1 MLRLGLPVA
10 AAIVAADQASKWAI
24 RDALW
29 DPQRRIE
36 VTSFFNLVPV
46 QNKGISFG
54 LFQSKGAGTWMIVG
68 LALAISVAL
77 GVWLYRTRLRWPAC
91 ALGLVIGGAIG
102 NVIDRVR
109 LGWVIDFL
117 DFHGGG
123 YHWPA
128 FNVADSAITVGV
140 VMLVVHSFL
149 MKPRKEPRTDS

>member
-10 AAIVAADQASKWAI
+10 AGIAVADQAGKWAA

-29 DPQRRIE
+29 DPFRHIE

-46 QNKGISFG
+46 QNRGISFG
-54 LFQSKGAGTWMIVG
+54 LLQSEGAGTWAIAG
-68 LALAISVAL
+68 LSLAISAGL
-77 GVWLYRTRLRWPAC
+77 GVWLSRTRQLWPAW

-128 FNVADSAITVGV
+128 FNLADAAISVGV
-140 VMLVVHSFL
+140 FMLIAHGFL
-149 MKPRKEPRTDS
+149 MKPRKAHR

>member
-10 AAIVAADQASKWAI
+10 AVVVAADQVSKWAV

-29 DPQRRIE
+29 DPLRRIE

-46 QNKGISFG
+46 QNRGITFG
-54 LFQSKGAGTWMIVG
+54 LLQSEGAGTWVIVG
-68 LALAISVAL
+68 LALAVAAGL
-77 GVWLYRTRLRWPAC
+77 GVWLGRTPFRWSAW

-123 YHWPA
+123 FHWPA
-128 FNVADSAITVGV
+128 FNLADAAISVGV
-140 VMLVVHSFL
+140 FMLIVHGFL
-149 MKPRKEPRTDS
+149 MKPPKTPR

>member
-10 AAIVAADQASKWAI
+10 AAIVAADQVSKWAV

-54 LFQSKGAGTWMIVG
+54 LFQSEGAGTWAIVG

-77 GVWLYRTRLRWPAC
+77 GVWLYRTRDRWPAW

-102 NVIDRVR
+102 NVIDRLR

-128 FNVADSAITVGV
+128 FNLADSAISVGV

-149 MKPRKEPRTDS
+149 MKPRKEPRSDS

>member
-1 MLRLGLPVA
+1 MLRVGLPVA
-10 AAIVAADQASKWAI
+10 APIIAADQVSKWVV

-29 DPQRRIE
+29 DPKRHIE

-54 LFQSKGAGTWMIVG
+54 LFQSEGAGMWLIVG
-68 LALAISVAL
+68 LALAISAGL
-77 GVWLYRTRLRWPAC
+77 GVWLHRTRLRWSAC
-91 ALGLVIGGAIG
+91 ALGLIIGGAIG
-102 NVIDRVR
+102 NVVDRVR

-140 VMLVVHSFL
+140 VMLVVQSFL

>member
-1 MLRLGLPVA
+1 MLRIGLPA
-10 AAIVAADQASKWAI
+10 AAAVIAADQASKWAV

-29 DPQRRIE
+29 DPLRVIE
-36 VTSFFNLVPV
+36 VTGFFNLVPV
-46 QNKGISFG
+46 QNRGISFG
-54 LFQSKGAGTWMIVG
+54 LFQSEGAGTWVIVG
-68 LALAISVAL
+68 VALAIAAAL
-77 GVWLYRTRLRWPAC
+77 GVWLSRIRQRWPAW

-128 FNVADSAITVGV
+128 FNLADSAICVGV
-140 VMLVVHSFL
+140 VMLIVHGFL
-149 MKPRKEPRTDS
+149 PKPRKAPR

>member
-1 MLRLGLPVA
+1 MLRLGLAVA
-10 AAIVAADQASKWAI
+10 AVILAADQASKWAI

-29 DPQRRIE
+29 NPPRRIE

-54 LFQSKGAGTWMIVG
+54 LFQSEGAGMWLIVG
-68 LALAISVAL
+68 LALAISAGL
-77 GVWLYRTRLRWPAC
+77 GVWLSRTRHRWPAS
-91 ALGLVIGGAIG
+91 ARGLVIGGAIG
-102 NVIDRVR
+102 TVIDRVR

-128 FNVADSAITVGV
+128 FNVADSAISVGV
-140 VMLVVHSFL
+140 VMLLVHSFL
-149 MKPRKEPRTDS
+149 MKPRKEPRNEA

>member
-10 AAIVAADQASKWAI
+10 AAIIAADQVSKWAV

-54 LFQSKGAGTWMIVG
+54 LFQSEGAGMLLIVG
-68 LALAISVAL
+68 LALAISAGL
-77 GVWLYRTRLRWPAC
+77 GVWLRRTRLRWTAW

-102 NVIDRVR
+102 NVIDRLR

-128 FNVADSAITVGV
+128 FNVADAAISVGV

-149 MKPRKEPRTDS
+149 MKPRKEPRRDS

>member
-1 MLRLGLPVA
+1 MLRIGLPVA
-10 AAIVAADQASKWAI
+10 AAVVVADQASKYVV

-29 DPQRRIE
+29 DPLRYIE

-46 QNKGISFG
+46 QNRGISFG
-54 LFQSKGAGTWMIVG
+54 LFQSEGAGAWVIVG
-68 LALAISVAL
+68 LALAISAGLV
-77 GVWLYRTRLRWPAC
+77 VWLSRTRLRWPAW

-128 FNVADSAITVGV
+128 FNIADAAISVGV
-140 VMLVVHSFL
+140 VMLILHGFL
-149 MKPRKEPRTDS
+149 MKPRKAPR

>member
-54 LFQSKGAGTWMIVG
+54 LFQSEGAGTWMIVG

-128 FNVADSAITVGV
+128 FNVADSAISVGV

>member
-10 AAIVAADQASKWAI
+10 AAIVAADQVSKWAV

-29 DPQRRIE
+29 DPLRRIE

-46 QNKGISFG
+46 QNKGVSFG
-54 LFQSKGAGTWMIVG
+54 LFQSEGAGMWLIVG
-68 LALAISVAL
+68 LALAISAGL
-77 GVWLYRTRLRWPAC
+77 GVWLSRTRLRWPAS

-109 LGWVIDFL
+109 FGWVIDFL

-128 FNVADSAITVGV
+128 FNIADAAISVGV
-140 VMLVVHSFL
+140 VMLLVHSFL
-149 MKPRKEPRTDS
+149 MKPHKEPRKES

>member
-10 AAIVAADQASKWAI
+10 AAIVAADQISKWAV

-46 QNKGISFG
+46 HNKGITFG
-54 LFQSKGAGTWMIVG
+54 LFQSEGAGMWLIVG
-68 LALAISVAL
+68 LALAIAAGL
-77 GVWLYRTRLRWPAC
+77 GVWLHRTRDRWPAC
-91 ALGLVIGGAIG
+91 ALGLVIGGALG
-102 NVIDRVR
+102 NVIDRLR

-128 FNVADSAITVGV
+128 FNLADSAISVGV

-149 MKPRKEPRTDS
+149 MKPRKEPRSDS

>member
-10 AAIVAADQASKWAI
+10 AAVIAADQASKWAV

-54 LFQSKGAGTWMIVG
+54 LFQSEGAGVWLIVG
-68 LALAISVAL
+68 LALAVSAGLV
-77 GVWLYRTRLRWPAC
+77 VWLYRTRLRWPAW

-102 NVIDRVR
+102 NVIDRLR

-128 FNVADSAITVGV
+128 FNLADSAISVGV
-140 VMLVVHSFL
+140 VMLVVQSFL
-149 MKPRKEPRTDS
+149 MKPPKEPRKDS

>member
-1 MLRLGLPVA
+1 MLRLGLSVA
-10 AAIVAADQASKWAI
+10 ATAVAADQVTKWTA

-29 DPQRRIE
+29 DPMRRIE
-36 VTSFFNLVPV
+36 VTFFFNLAPAE
-46 QNKGISFG
+46 NKGISFG
-54 LFQSKGAGTWMIVG
+54 LFQSEGAGMWLIVG
-68 LALAISVAL
+68 LALAISAGL
-77 GVWLYRTRLRWPAC
+77 GVWMRRTRSHWQGC

-128 FNVADSAITVGV
+128 FNLADAAISVGV
-140 VMLVVHSFL
+140 VMLIVHEFL
-149 MKPRKEPRTDS
+149 MKPRKAPRSES

>member
-10 AAIVAADQASKWAI
+10 AAIVAADQASKWAV

-54 LFQSKGAGTWMIVG
+54 LFQSEGAGIWMIVG
-68 LALAISVAL
+68 LALAIAAAL
-77 GVWLYRTRLRWPAC
+77 GVWLYRTRQRWPAC

-128 FNVADSAITVGV
+128 FNVADSAISVGV

>member
-10 AAIVAADQASKWAI
+10 AAIVAADQISKWAI

-54 LFQSKGAGTWMIVG
+54 LFQSEGAGMLLIVG
-68 LALAISVAL
+68 LALAISVGL
-77 GVWLYRTRLRWPAC
+77 GVWLYRSRSRWQAC
-91 ALGLVIGGAIG
+91 ALGLVIGGAVG
-102 NVIDRVR
+102 NVVDRLR

-128 FNVADSAITVGV
+128 FNIADSAISVGV
-140 VMLVVHSFL
+140 VMLIVHGFL
-149 MKPRKEPRTDS
+149 MKPKKEPRSES

>member
-10 AAIVAADQASKWAI
+10 AAVIAADQVSKWAV
-24 RDALW
+24 RGALW

-54 LFQSKGAGTWMIVG
+54 LFQSEGAAMWLIVG
-68 LALAISVAL
+68 LALAISAGL
-77 GVWLYRTRLRWPAC
+77 GVWLHRTRERWPAC

-102 NVIDRVR
+102 NVIDRLR

-128 FNVADSAITVGV
+128 FNLADSAISVGV

-149 MKPRKEPRTDS
+149 MKPRKEPRKDS

>member
-10 AAIVAADQASKWAI
+10 AAVVAADQVTKWAV

-29 DPQRRIE
+29 DPERRIE

-54 LFQSKGAGTWMIVG
+54 LFQSEGAGMWLIVG
-68 LALAISVAL
+68 IALAISAGL
-77 GVWLYRTRLRWPAC
+77 GVWLSRTRERWPAC
-91 ALGLVIGGAIG
+91 ALGLVIGGALG
-102 NVIDRVR
+102 NVIDRLR

-123 YHWPA
+123 FHWPA
-128 FNVADSAITVGV
+128 FNVADASITVGV
-140 VMLVVHSFL
+140 IMLLVHSFL
-149 MKPRKEPRTDS
+149 MKPRKEPRSDS

>member
-1 MLRLGLPVA
+1 MLRLGLPIAA
-10 AAIVAADQASKWAI
+10 AAIAADQVSKWVI

-29 DPQRRIE
+29 DPQRHIE

-54 LFQSKGAGTWMIVG
+54 LFQSEGAGMWLIVG
-68 LALAISVAL
+68 LALAISAGL
-77 GVWLYRTRLRWPAC
+77 GVWLSRTRERWPAC

-102 NVIDRVR
+102 NVIDRLR

-123 YHWPA
+123 FHWPA
-128 FNVADSAITVGV
+128 FNVADSSITVGV
-140 VMLVVHSFL
+140 AMLVVHSFL
-149 MKPRKEPRTDS
+149 MKPRKEPRKDS